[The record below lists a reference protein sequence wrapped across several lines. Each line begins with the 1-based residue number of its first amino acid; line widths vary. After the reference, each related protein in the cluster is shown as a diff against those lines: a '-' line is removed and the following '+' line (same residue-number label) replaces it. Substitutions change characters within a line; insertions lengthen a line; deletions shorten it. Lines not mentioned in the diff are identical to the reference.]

1 MEIESKS
8 NENSDERSE
17 IEDKD
22 SDGISNSV
30 EELFNERSEIGE
42 DFDEDSMIEE
52 LEIQSINVN

>member
-1 MEIESKS
+1 MEIKSKS
-8 NENSDERSE
+8 IENSDERSE

-30 EELFNERSEIGE
+30 EELFNEIGE